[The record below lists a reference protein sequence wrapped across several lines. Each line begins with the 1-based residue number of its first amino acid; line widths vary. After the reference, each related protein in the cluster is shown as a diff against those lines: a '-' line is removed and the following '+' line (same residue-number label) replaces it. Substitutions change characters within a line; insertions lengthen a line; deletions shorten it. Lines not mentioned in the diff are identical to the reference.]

1 MLGTSDRIGEEL
13 ALRRRDV
20 DDTVRPMQV
29 TVPGNLVVIKGQ
41 SVYRQDHPM
50 TSSSNRTLLVP
61 EFTADVL
68 RRRPALI
75 ERYALRLSRLLHAG
89 GDSVLSHILRRTL
102 RTMLADA
109 GLADLKVTPHP
120 FGEPSAQRLPDPLT
134 RRPRQRIYVTASIS
148 PRSTTSSARTRR
160 RSPSLFLL
168 LQSLAPHVE
177 ISSGSED

>member
-1 MLGTSDRIGEEL
+1 MVMLGTSDRIGEEL

-50 TSSSNRTLLVP
+50 TSSSNRTLQVP

-75 ERYALRLSRLLHAG
+75 EDTQYDYLVFFTRVGTPFSPTTCG
-89 GDSVLSHILRRTL
+89 GPCGRCSRTL
-102 RTMLADA
+102 AW
-109 GLADLKVTPHP
+109 P
-120 FGEPSAQRLPDPLT
+120 
-134 RRPRQRIYVTASIS
+134 I
-148 PRSTTSSARTRR
+148 
-160 RSPSLFLL
+160 
-168 LQSLAPHVE
+168 
-177 ISSGSED
+177 